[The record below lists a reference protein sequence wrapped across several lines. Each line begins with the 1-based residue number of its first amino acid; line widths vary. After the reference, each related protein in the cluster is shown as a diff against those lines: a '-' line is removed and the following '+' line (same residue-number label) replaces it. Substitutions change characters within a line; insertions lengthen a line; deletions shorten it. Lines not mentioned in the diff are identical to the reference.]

1 MNNTIIGDPLY
12 SKTKVCDYMCVEES
26 TLDKWIAKNKFPKPD
41 LYLGRHPRWRL
52 STLINFSNAKQL
64 EYAEQQL
71 CG

>member
-1 MNNTIIGDPLY
+1 MNNAFIGDPLY
-12 SKTKVCDYMCVEES
+12 NKTKVCDYVCVDES
-26 TLDKWIAKNKFPKPD
+26 TLDKWIAQNKFPKAD

-52 STLINFSNAKQL
+52 STLINFSNAKQQ